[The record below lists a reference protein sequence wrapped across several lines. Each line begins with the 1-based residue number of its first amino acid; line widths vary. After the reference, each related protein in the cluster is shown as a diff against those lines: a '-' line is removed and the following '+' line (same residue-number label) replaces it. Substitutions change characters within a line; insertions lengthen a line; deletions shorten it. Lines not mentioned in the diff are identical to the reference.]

1 MIYNSDGKTVNN
13 HGINYEYRRDSVTG
27 AFYTIVNIPQV
38 DSDGNKQ
45 YPFVLWDNYPN
56 GGNKSVIQM
65 NRTRNF
71 RVAIN
76 AGRFAAPYGGTTDVT
91 GMPQGIVIQNGENKT
106 GTVTGSSGD
115 RVLTINNNGELG
127 YANVTDSPATLIAS
141 GIVSAVSGFVP
152 IIVNYNNIEESDS
165 SITYPTDSAG
175 SVDSQRQILGQYNNG
190 DYIII
195 STEGRN
201 NQGGGFFTVPQLQE
215 LCKSLGLKFAFL
227 LDGGGSTQTV
237 IGQKQLNQPYS
248 GELPEGRHVP
258 TFIVFNGTTEF
269 STTG

>member
-65 NRTRNF
+65 NKSRNF

-76 AGRFAAPYGGTTDVT
+76 AGRFSSPYGGTTEVT
-91 GMPQGIVIQNGENKT
+91 GMPQGMVIQNGENKT
-106 GTVTGSSGD
+106 GTVTGSSAD
-115 RVLTINNNGELG
+115 RVLTINNQGELG
-127 YANVTDSPATLIAS
+127 YANVTDSPSALIAN

-152 IIVNYNNIEESDS
+152 IIANYKNIQETDS
-165 SITYPTDSAG
+165 SITYATNDA
-175 SVDSQRQILGQYNNG
+175 DAQRQILGQYNNG
-190 DYIII
+190 DYIVI
-195 STEGRN
+195 STEGRD
-201 NQGGGFFTVPQLQE
+201 NQGGGFFTVPQLQD
-215 LCKSLGLKFAFL
+215 LCKSLGVKFAFL

-248 GELPEGRHVP
+248 DELPEGRHVP

-269 STTG
+269 SLKG